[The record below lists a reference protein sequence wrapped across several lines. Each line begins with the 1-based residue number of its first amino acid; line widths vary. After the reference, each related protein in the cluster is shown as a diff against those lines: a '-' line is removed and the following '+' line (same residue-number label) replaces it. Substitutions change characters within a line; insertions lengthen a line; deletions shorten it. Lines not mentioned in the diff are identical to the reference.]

1 MIASVDD
8 ILIPLLVSGLSPP
21 ITVMTLGARCLM
33 PYPQPPLPCC
43 GPGQTLVCGTTELS
57 IIAVQGRTFLS
68 SWVKYGTHNIH
79 TRQDTGHQPS
89 LTPHTDPEYS
99 EYTGYLGR
107 TPLVEIVHQ
116 IQNINDTSTFAYN
129 CTPGHITTGHH
140 L

>member
-1 MIASVDD
+1 MKAVVAAFNQEKALVGAFSV
-8 ILIPLLVSGLSPP
+8 IVQLHRLIDS
-21 ITVMTLGARCLM
+21 RH
-33 PYPQPPLPCC
+33 Y
-43 GPGQTLVCGTTELS
+43 PGQTLVCGATELS